1 MTIEKFYTIICIE
14 NNLVRCNFITGLSN
28 PLCVVDFFVEGEMGE
43 IVYDK
48 PFKAHDRKK
57 NFQFSVKSEVIL
69 K

>member
-1 MTIEKFYTIICIE
+1 MIFKNKCQSLLFLFIFF
-14 NNLVRCNFITGLSN
+14 NNFITGLSN
-28 PLCVVDFFVEGEMGE
+28 PLCVVNFFLEGEMGE

>member
-1 MTIEKFYTIICIE
+1 
-14 NNLVRCNFITGLSN
+14 
-28 PLCVVDFFVEGEMGE
+28 MGE

-57 NFQFSVKSEVIL
+57 SFQFSVKSEVIL

>member
-1 MTIEKFYTIICIE
+1 M
-14 NNLVRCNFITGLSN
+14 RSG
-28 PLCVVDFFVEGEMGE
+28 FFLEGEMGE